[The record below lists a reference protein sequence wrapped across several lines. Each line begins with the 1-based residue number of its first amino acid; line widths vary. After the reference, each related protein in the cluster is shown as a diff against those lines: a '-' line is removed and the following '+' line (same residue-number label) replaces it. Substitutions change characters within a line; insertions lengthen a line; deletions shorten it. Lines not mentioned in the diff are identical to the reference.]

1 MTTSSINS
9 SAVWPEYP
17 YPIELRRSSDSS
29 SSSSKYFKWVRPIA
43 RPGRH
48 SSPDD
53 ESDIDEDGTDDSFLE
68 VEYPVT
74 TNMTYSAPDYDSLF
88 VGSGSFVPEQ
98 QQQQQQQQG
107 LQSPKTKYFKWAR
120 PGRRCGDD
128 SDGDNEEEDTDMDC
142 ADEDETAMFSGEDE
156 YFSDASSYTS
166 VYQRETRTRADS
178 FDGNSDDQSMSM
190 MGPIR
195 L

>member
-1 MTTSSINS
+1 MTTSSSSISS
-9 SAVWPEYP
+9 SAVWPEYT
-17 YPIELRRSSDSS
+17 YSTELRRSSDN

-74 TNMTYSAPDYDSLF
+74 TTMTYSAPEHISPF
-88 VGSGSFVPEQ
+88 VGSGSYMPEQ
-98 QQQQQQQQG
+98 HQD
-107 LQSPKTKYFKWAR
+107 LQSPKAKYFKWAR

-128 SDGDNEEEDTDMDC
+128 SDDDDDDENTDMECTD
-142 ADEDETAMFSGEDE
+142 DDETVMFSGEDE
-156 YFSDASSYTS
+156 YFSDASSHTS
-166 VYQRETRTRADS
+166 VYYTRTRADS
-178 FDGNSDDQSMSM
+178 FDGNSDDHSMSV
-190 MGPIR
+190 MGPGR